1 MSPDVRTLDL
11 ATFTVPPGWHV
22 EVRGSGDAQHIVM
35 SKAAAG
41 TYCMAVV
48 YKSAP
53 ASSSLEASF
62 ASEWTRVALQT
73 LDAVATPR
81 PAITQVG
88 PLRVAAGA
96 AASTA
101 QGQPIAGLLLVTDAG
116 ARVVSI
122 LILSPSFN
130 SLEPYRPEVDTVLG
144 TLTIQSQSPPPRRL
158 PSIAELAGAWGRN
171 DGINTRLVDRT
182 TGAYAGTDSIHFTE
196 HWEIGAGGTIA
207 LDFYG
212 IHNGRRIAEKSSGT
226 E

>member
-1 MSPDVRTLDL
+1 MSPDVRTLDV

-22 EVRGSGDAQHIVM
+22 EARGSGDGQHIVV

-48 YKSAP
+48 Y
-53 ASSSLEASF
+53 ASTAAANSLEASF
-62 ASEWTRVALQT
+62 ASEWTRVALRT

-101 QGQPIAGLLLVTDAG
+101 QGQPIIGLLLVVDAG

-122 LILSPSFN
+122 LILSPSFG
-130 SLEPYRPEVDTVLG
+130 SLEPYRAEVDTILG
-144 TLTIQSQSPPPRRL
+144 TLAIGAPPSQPRREL
-158 PSIAELAGAWGRN
+158 SIA
-171 DGINTRLVDRT
+171 
-182 TGAYAGTDSIHFTE
+182 
-196 HWEIGAGGTIA
+196 
-207 LDFYG
+207 
-212 IHNGRRIAEKSSGT
+212 
-226 E
+226 